1 MYSTRVP
8 DYVPRSS
15 FTPPVIAKRSRAG
28 RIALVATLAGFGLA
42 ALAVTNIAPSER
54 SRVAETAENQAAP
67 SVNEDYFP
75 ARFTIDAKASDASV
89 VTYEH
94 D

>member
-15 FTPPVIAKRSRAG
+15 FTPPKRSRTG
-28 RIALVATLAGFGLA
+28 RIALVATLAGFGIA
-42 ALAVTNIAPSER
+42 ALAVTNIAPSELR
-54 SRVAETAENQAAP
+54 RIATAAETQAAP
-67 SVNEDYFP
+67 AGNEDYFP
-75 ARFTIDAKASDASV
+75 ARFTIDAKASEAGV

>member
-1 MYSTRVP
+1 MQSTRVP
-8 DYVPRSS
+8 DYVPRTSC
-15 FTPPVIAKRSRAG
+15 TKPVIGKRSRAG
-28 RIALVATLAGFGLA
+28 RFALVATLAGFGLA

-54 SRVAETAENQAAP
+54 SRVAKPADIQAAP
-67 SVNEDYFP
+67 SEKEDYFP

>member
-1 MYSTRVP
+1 MLSTRVP
-8 DYVPRSS
+8 DYVPRTSC
-15 FTPPVIAKRSRAG
+15 TPPKRSRAG

-42 ALAVTNIAPSER
+42 ALAVTNIAPSELGR
-54 SRVAETAENQAAP
+54 IATTAETQAAP
-67 SVNEDYFP
+67 SGNEDYFP
-75 ARFTIDAKASDASV
+75 ARFTIDARANEAGI